1 MENSK
6 KHVPVYVNYKSKT
19 VENFTL
25 TSQQRP
31 YAFTALSLLVELIR
45 PSQILEIGT
54 GGGGTIMCIREHL
67 NSVGLEST
75 EIMSFEVK
83 ERDSYTKMRESN
95 INILIENLFSN
106 TYRELDKPDI
116 VKNFIQKEGTTLV
129 LCDGGSK
136 INEFNLLSDF
146 LKMGDFI
153 MAHDY
158 IDTRENF
165 LQNYQNQIWNWREIG
180 DEHINSPCERNGLT
194 PFLKEVFDPA
204 VWACRKKTK

>member
-1 MENSK
+1 MENLK
-6 KHVPVYVNYKSKT
+6 GHTTYHPKT
-19 VENFTL
+19 VKNLPL

-31 YAFTALSLLVELIR
+31 YAFTAFESLLKQVR

-54 GGGGTIMCIREHL
+54 AGGGTIMCIREHL
-67 NSVGLEST
+67 NSIGLEST
-75 EIMSFEVK
+75 EIMSFEVREQK
-83 ERDSYTKMRESN
+83 WYPKMREAGINVVIDN
-95 INILIENLFSN
+95 IFSKS
-106 TYRELDKPDI
+106 YRHLSKPDI
-116 VKNFIQKEGTTLV
+116 AKNFIQKEGTTLV

-146 LKMGDFI
+146 LKIGDII

-165 LQNYQNQIWNWREIG
+165 LQNYKDKIWNWREIG
-180 DEHINSPCERNGLT
+180 DEHINPPSQRNGLT

-204 VWACRKKTK
+204 VWACRKKTQ

>member
-1 MENSK
+1 MENLK
-6 KHVPVYVNYKSKT
+6 GHTTYHPKT
-19 VENFTL
+19 VKNFAL

-31 YAFTALSLLVELIR
+31 YAFTAFALLLEQIR
-45 PSQILEIGT
+45 PSQIFEVGT
-54 GGGGTIMCIREHL
+54 AGGGTIMCIREHL
-67 NSVGLEST
+67 DSIGLEST
-75 EIMSFEVK
+75 EIMSFEVREQK
-83 ERDSYTKMRESN
+83 WYPKMRECGINVIIDN
-95 INILIENLFSN
+95 IFSKS
-106 TYRELDKPDI
+106 YRKLDKPD
-116 VKNFIQKEGTTLV
+116 VAKNFIQKEGTTLV

-146 LKMGDFI
+146 LKMGDII

-165 LQNYQNQIWNWREIG
+165 LQNYKDKIWNWREIG
-180 DEHINSPCERNGLT
+180 DEHIDPPSERNGLT